1 MKTATFCL
9 IISLLSTPAFSQL
22 SIPPHDPFRSGT
34 YGGYGVPNNSGLN
47 ESAKRSGK
55 MSPGDYAE
63 QFPHRSGNYP
73 GLSNQRQKPRPG
85 CEFRYQGY
93 QLYELCR

>member
-1 MKTATFCL
+1 MKKLL
-9 IISLLSTPAFSQL
+9 ILTSLSLLSIEVSAQT
-22 SIPPHDPFRSGT
+22 SITSHDPFRSGT

-47 ESAKRSGK
+47 ESAKQRGK
-55 MSPGDYAE
+55 MTPGDYAD

-73 GLSNQRQKPRPG
+73 GLSDPRRKPRPG

-93 QLYELCR
+93 QLYEVCR